1 MEPEKEKKEVIKGLF
16 RYYLMYF
23 GVLVILI
30 IVGMLLRP
38 ETRGLPTH
46 VRIIPLVL
54 FPILA
59 CFLYL
64 VARISFSPLK
74 EKLMEGNE
82 KELSEYLFSMPRRV
96 ALSLL
101 LPLLLIPVLAMK
113 VPAGR
118 TAYFLMEYSYTIGL
132 VFPVL
137 GYFLM
142 SHFVGKVCEAASNI
156 PGFKGIYVKKMK
168 SSMIIV
174 FLLFLIIFLGILE
187 TSATLIMR
195 VKIHGVEPGQI
206 SDILLRD
213 TGLMVLKGLIFLG
226 IIVFLFLNYLSRP
239 VKLIIEGMERV
250 KDFDYSQRVPI
261 LMDNEL
267 GYLSSHFNYMQKMLE
282 KGEKI
287 KRLFSKY
294 VSTEVLGEILK
305 YQDSLDLY
313 GKDVEVSILFID
325 ISNFTTHCEKLPP
338 HQIIK
343 ALNKFYK
350 EMETVIF
357 DNRGTIKQFAGDEI
371 MVIFGAP
378 RQETEHAALAVKT
391 AVEMIGR
398 LDELKSQAQ
407 ADTLG
412 FFDAKIGIH
421 SGKVVVGNIGTENRA
436 EYTVIGDVVNIAS
449 RLEGLNKNLN
459 TRILISEETYRESA
473 LQSEKGETIYRD
485 MGLQSMKGRTGGIR
499 VFSLERESKFSPDER
514 IPGKTDEV

>member
-1 MEPEKEKKEVIKGLF
+1 MEPKKKEVIRRLF

-46 VRIIPLVL
+46 VRIIPLVI

-74 EKLMEGNE
+74 EKLIDGNE
-82 KELSEYLFSMPRRV
+82 KELSEYLFSMPRKV

-113 VPAGR
+113 VPADR
-118 TAYFLMEYSYTIGL
+118 TVYFLMEYSYTIGM

-137 GYFLM
+137 GYFLI

-156 PGFKGIYVKKMK
+156 PGFESIYVKKMK
-168 SSMIIV
+168 SSIIILL
-174 FLLFLIIFLGILE
+174 LLFLIIFLGILE
-187 TSATLIMR
+187 TSATLLMR
-195 VKIHGVEPGQI
+195 MKIHGVESGQM
-206 SDILLRD
+206 SDIMLRD
-213 TGLMVLKGLIFLG
+213 TGLMLLKGLIFLG
-226 IIVFLFLNYLSRP
+226 IIIFLFLNYLSRP
-239 VKLIIEGMERV
+239 VKLLIEGMERV
-250 KDFDYSQRVPI
+250 KDFDYSQKVPV

-267 GYLSSHFNYMQKMLE
+267 GYLSSHFNYMQKMLA

-287 KRLFSKY
+287 KLLFGKY
-294 VSTEVLGEILK
+294 VSTDVLGEILK
-305 YQDSLDLY
+305 YHDSLDLY
-313 GKDVEVSILFID
+313 GRDVEASILFID
-325 ISNFTTHCEKLPP
+325 INNFTTVCERFPP

-350 EMETVIF
+350 EMETIIF
-357 DNRGTIKQFAGDEI
+357 NNRGTIKQFAGDEM

-378 RQETEHAALAVKT
+378 RQEKEHAKLAVKT
-391 AVEMIGR
+391 GVEMIKR
-398 LDELKSQAQ
+398 LDKLKSQAEP
-407 ADTLG
+407 DTTD

-421 SGKVVVGNIGTENRA
+421 SGKVIVGNIGTENRA
-436 EYTVIGDVVNIAS
+436 EYSAIGDTVNIAS

-459 TRILISEETYRESA
+459 TKILISEETYRESA
-473 LQSEKGETIYRD
+473 LQLKNRGIIFRD
-485 MGLQSMKGRTGGIR
+485 MGLQNVKGRKGAIR
-499 VFSLERESKFSPDER
+499 AFSLEWESKFIPGER
-514 IPGKTDEV
+514 IPGKTDEA